1 MGGVGSAKI
10 VGESSMKTKGIGTL
24 VVMGVVYVGVI
35 VLVQRVQR
43 SASSPDF
50 GVATRMK
57 AWRGVKT
64 FADARSEWWGDIG
77 LKAATRYQR
86 CRNGI

>member
-1 MGGVGSAKI
+1 MNGIKG
-10 VGESSMKTKGIGTL
+10 KGIGTL
-24 VVMGVVYVGVI
+24 LVMGVVYVGVI
-35 VLVQRVQR
+35 VAVQRVQR
-43 SASSPDF
+43 AASSPDF
-50 GVATRMK
+50 GVGIRMK
-57 AWRGVKT
+57 AWRGVKG